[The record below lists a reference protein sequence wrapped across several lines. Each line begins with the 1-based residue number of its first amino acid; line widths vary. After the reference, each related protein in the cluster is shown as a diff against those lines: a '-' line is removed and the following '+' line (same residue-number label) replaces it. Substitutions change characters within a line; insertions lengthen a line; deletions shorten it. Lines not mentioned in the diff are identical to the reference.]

1 MACPNHGMWNLSLML
16 GLLTFSSLFGSPSA
30 IAVADEPAAK
40 TEVKTEA
47 KPKGL
52 DVGQDLPALEAL
64 DDQGNPWKSTGRA
77 GKGPLVMYFYPGDF
91 TGGCMKQAQKFQEL
105 MEQLREAG
113 AEVVGVSGDEVATH
127 KLFKE
132 TFKLPQTLLA
142 DPEGKIAIALGVPMS
157 AGDKVRTRGL
167 DGKPLMD
174 ATGKS
179 IILVR
184 PATFARWTY
193 IVGSDGK
200 ILARRENVNP
210 TKDADEVLKLVTEG
224 K

>member
-1 MACPNHGMWNLSLML
+1 VARPNLHRWSFLLGAALLAVGLTGGTGMN
-16 GLLTFSSLFGSPSA
+16 A
-30 IAVADEPAAK
+30 RADEPATKA
-40 TEVKTEA
+40 EVKPEV

-52 DVGQDLPALEAL
+52 EVGQDLPALEAL
-64 DDQGNPWKSTGRA
+64 DEQGNTWKSTGRA

-91 TGGCMKQAQKFQEL
+91 TGGCIRHAQKFQEL
-105 MEQLREAG
+105 MVQLREAG
-113 AEVVGVSGDEVATH
+113 AEVVGVSGDDVATH

-142 DPEGKIAIALGVPMS
+142 DPEGKIAGALGVPIT

-174 ATGKS
+174 AAGKS

-184 PATFARWTY
+184 PATFARWTF

-200 ILARRENVNP
+200 VISRREKVDP
-210 TKDADEVLKLVTEG
+210 IKDAAEVLELIKTA